1 MSIRLLNKV
10 WDLPLRPSE
19 KLTLSVLADLANEA
33 GVCWPSLAYVAPRAS
48 VSIRTLQRIM
58 GSLESQGLILRQ
70 PRYRADGS
78 RTSSEYIILPKDNG
92 GDTLSPP
99 AVPTATSP
107 TPTMASGHDT
117 ADTPLPHKE
126 PSKENHHH
134 TPAGLVY
141 PRSFDDNRI
150 AAANHLLAGLPS
162 ADAQSLIDEVAGRM
176 TSGRVASPLSYLRA
190 LIKRHAAGEFIPE
203 VADQISK
210 QRRAKTEEPQTATP
224 NRRTSREHIQK
235 HLRDLRQAIAKGASH
250 D

>member
-1 MSIRLLNKV
+1 MSIRLLNQV
-10 WDLPLRPSE
+10 LDLPLRPAE
-19 KLTLSVLADLANEA
+19 KLALSVLADLANET
-33 GVCWPSLAYVAPRAS
+33 GICWPSLAYVAPRAS

-78 RTSSEYIILPKDNG
+78 RTSSEFIILPKGAG
-92 GDTLSPP
+92 GDELSPP
-99 AVPTATSP
+99 AVKAIAPP
-107 TPTMASGHDT
+107 TPTMADGHDT
-117 ADTPLPHKE
+117 TDTPLPHKE
-126 PSKENHHH
+126 PSKDNHH
-134 TPAGLVY
+134 TPTGLVY
-141 PRSFDDNRI
+141 PRSFDENRI
-150 AAANHLLAGLPS
+150 AAAKHLLAGLPS

-210 QRRAKTEEPQTATP
+210 QRRARTEKPQTATP
-224 NRRTSREHIQK
+224 SHRISRDHIQK